1 MTNSLRAGQQ
11 GFGRKPWGGLS
22 LGWPNGFAGDFS
34 GPPPGSHAAG
44 GRINFAPCLLVAGS
58 RGKAA
63 GGLRIHSPLGPAFR
77 MNLRAEGAS
86 VLKGGTSRLSSNEA
100 I

>member
-1 MTNSLRAGQQ
+1 VTNSLRAGQQ
-11 GFGRKPWGGLS
+11 GFGRKPRGGLS
-22 LGWPNGFAGDFS
+22 LGWRNGFAGDFP

-44 GRINFAPCLLVAGS
+44 GRSNFAPRLLVAAS
-58 RGKAA
+58 RGKAG
-63 GGLRIHSPLGPAFR
+63 GGLRVYSPLGPPCR

-86 VLKGGTSRLSSNEA
+86 LLKGGTYRLSSNEA